1 MMRLQRLRH
10 WQRHGQSVANAEAIG
25 ALNVCACGD
34 FNGHEGP
41 SGPNMPLSDFQMPER
56 PAMFASV
63 FSPQFL
69 A

>member
-25 ALNVCACGD
+25 ALNVCAGGD

-41 SGPNMPLSDFQMPER
+41 SGPNMPLSDFQMPECAAIFD
-56 PAMFASV
+56 PD
-63 FSPQFL
+63 FL
-69 A
+69 T